1 MKNILN
7 SPIWKSVFGI
17 VYVITMILVFSYV
30 DNQKV
35 KTLIGMVGFT
45 LVLFPHYREK
55 LSNLRKNIIYKI
67 LIVLIIVFF
76 TINFIFYKMT
86 NRVLMSGITL
96 GIITGS
102 VLLLKDNYQRKK
114 EYKIN

>member
-1 MKNILN
+1 MKR
-7 SPIWKSVFGI
+7 
-17 VYVITMILVFSYV
+17 
-30 DNQKV
+30 D
-35 KTLIGMVGFT
+35 
-45 LVLFPHYREK
+45 K
-55 LSNLRKNIIYKI
+55 LYIIF
-67 LIVLIIVFF
+67 IVLMIGFF

-114 EYKIN
+114 IK

>member
-1 MKNILN
+1 M
-7 SPIWKSVFGI
+7 
-17 VYVITMILVFSYV
+17 
-30 DNQKV
+30 
-35 KTLIGMVGFT
+35 
-45 LVLFPHYREK
+45 
-55 LSNLRKNIIYKI
+55 RKNTKYTI

-102 VLLLKDNYQRKK
+102 VLLLIDNYQRKK
-114 EYKIN
+114 ERKQTK

>member
-1 MKNILN
+1 M
-7 SPIWKSVFGI
+7 
-17 VYVITMILVFSYV
+17 
-30 DNQKV
+30 
-35 KTLIGMVGFT
+35 
-45 LVLFPHYREK
+45 
-55 LSNLRKNIIYKI
+55 RKNTKYTI

-114 EYKIN
+114 ERKK

>member
-1 MKNILN
+1 M
-7 SPIWKSVFGI
+7 
-17 VYVITMILVFSYV
+17 
-30 DNQKV
+30 
-35 KTLIGMVGFT
+35 
-45 LVLFPHYREK
+45 
-55 LSNLRKNIIYKI
+55 RKNTIYTI

-114 EYKIN
+114 TNKTNVE

>member
-1 MKNILN
+1 M
-7 SPIWKSVFGI
+7 
-17 VYVITMILVFSYV
+17 
-30 DNQKV
+30 
-35 KTLIGMVGFT
+35 
-45 LVLFPHYREK
+45 
-55 LSNLRKNIIYKI
+55 RKNTIYTI

-114 EYKIN
+114 ERK

>member
-1 MKNILN
+1 M
-7 SPIWKSVFGI
+7 
-17 VYVITMILVFSYV
+17 
-30 DNQKV
+30 
-35 KTLIGMVGFT
+35 
-45 LVLFPHYREK
+45 
-55 LSNLRKNIIYKI
+55 RKNTKYTI

-114 EYKIN
+114 ERNKLNQSV

>member
-1 MKNILN
+1 M
-7 SPIWKSVFGI
+7 
-17 VYVITMILVFSYV
+17 
-30 DNQKV
+30 
-35 KTLIGMVGFT
+35 
-45 LVLFPHYREK
+45 
-55 LSNLRKNIIYKI
+55 RKNTIYTI

-114 EYKIN
+114 IKSQQNENL

>member
-1 MKNILN
+1 MKR
-7 SPIWKSVFGI
+7 
-17 VYVITMILVFSYV
+17 
-30 DNQKV
+30 D
-35 KTLIGMVGFT
+35 TL
-45 LVLFPHYREK
+45 YQ
-55 LSNLRKNIIYKI
+55 I
-67 LIVLIIVFF
+67 LIVLIIGFF

-114 EYKIN
+114 ERK

>member
-1 MKNILN
+1 M
-7 SPIWKSVFGI
+7 
-17 VYVITMILVFSYV
+17 
-30 DNQKV
+30 
-35 KTLIGMVGFT
+35 
-45 LVLFPHYREK
+45 
-55 LSNLRKNIIYKI
+55 RKNTIYKI
-67 LIVLIIVFF
+67 LLVLIIGFF

-114 EYKIN
+114 IK